1 MSEIT
6 PMDAYFRKLFGKR
19 NIKTT
24 ENKALENMRRLEEER
39 KSNMPNVPEMD
50 GFIYVPSI
58 NLYIAK
64 ERTLKGKTWNQTH
77 EILQKDNKF
86 MPSIYHFTEYLNY
99 LKNDHEDRDE
109 AETILDDI
117 LKTGDWRAEWLDAK
131 FEKKKD
137 GLYLLSDHRIENK
150 KLIAKSEQPL
160 EKCVMEDC
168 YVNFDFNSQGLPVSK
183 SKSQSYEQGENIKFW
198 CPEHSG
204 RVAWF
209 YVGSDNAGLSCYD
222 DVPDSSGD
230 NLGVFPC
237 AEGASQKIGSRK

>member
-19 NIKTT
+19 NIQTT

-58 NLYIAK
+58 NLYMAK

-183 SKSQSYEQGENIKFW
+183 SKSQNYSQGDNICLGF
-198 CPEHSG
+198 PRDG

-209 YVGSDNAGLSCYD
+209 GVYSDYACLYCNYY
-222 DVPDSSGD
+222 VPDYSYVS
-230 NLGVFPC
+230 LGVFPC
-237 AEGASQKIGSRK
+237 AEGASQKI